1 MNLQTILYKDYE
13 AYLPQEG
20 RHILGQMSNAENL
33 IVYQAFNPSIANYA
47 VANQQF
53 GGSQYSFSRMSWIKP
68 NFLWMMYRA
77 GWASKHNQERILAI
91 EISKT
96 HFEAILDEA
105 IHSSY
110 VQEVY
115 GSKAAWQQ
123 QLKASDV
130 VMQWDPDHHPNGNKL
145 QRRAVQLGL
154 RNTMLKNFGTTWAVS
169 IQDITDFVL
178 EQGKRLQDRKMDEL
192 LVMQEQV
199 IELDQPEIVKK
210 LGLASWNGASE

>member
-13 AYLPQEG
+13 THLPQEG
-20 RHILGQMSNAENL
+20 RHILGQMTNAENL
-33 IVYQAFNPSIANYA
+33 IVYQAFNPSIAKYA

-96 HFEAILDEA
+96 HFEAILEEA

-199 IELDQPEIVKK
+199 IELDQPDIVKK
-210 LGLASWNGASE
+210 LGLASWSGAGE

>member
-13 AYLPQEG
+13 TQLPQEG
-20 RHILGQMSNAENL
+20 RHILGQMTNAENL
-33 IVYQAFNPSIANYA
+33 VVYQAFNSSIANYA

-199 IELDQPEIVKK
+199 IELNQLEIVKK
-210 LGLASWNGASE
+210 LALASWSGE